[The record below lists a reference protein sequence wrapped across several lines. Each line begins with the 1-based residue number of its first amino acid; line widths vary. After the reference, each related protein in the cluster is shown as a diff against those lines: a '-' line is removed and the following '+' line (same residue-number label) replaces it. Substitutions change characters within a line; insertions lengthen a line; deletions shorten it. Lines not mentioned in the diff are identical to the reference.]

1 MYGVLTAVIGVGVS
15 RKYATVPKLDR
26 PPRGLNAV
34 IPKKKNQTAVKETP
48 ENKADVQKTEVP
60 T

>member
-34 IPKKKNQTAVKETP
+34 IPKKKKPNGGKR
-48 ENKADVQKTEVP
+48 NS
-60 T
+60 